1 MKIFLTG
8 SVELTDGTD
17 EDSEVSEPGAPDDGN
32 SGEDAG
38 LGDGEDPGQDTE
50 LTDISGY
57 EWSWKKARI
66 TMTKQER
73 SRWSQPSIR

>member
-1 MKIFLTG
+1 MEQI
-8 SVELTDGTD
+8 

-57 EWSWKKARI
+57 EV
-66 TMTKQER
+66 ELEEG
-73 SRWSQPSIR
+73 PCLL